1 MTRQRRVGLFV
12 GICAIA
18 ILIVVVYVLVAVLGG
33 EDDDTPSVAATPVV
47 KIVAGDTLALDRD
60 RQHPKAWGR
69 VVIINKAGRRQL
81 GKLTC
86 ERVAFA
92 AGHGIC
98 LAQSRKIPTPG
109 YEARFFD
116 ANQNVTGKASL
127 SGTPSRARVSP
138 DGRFAASTTFVAGD
152 GYTNPGQF
160 STRTRIYDVASGK
173 DFGDLEDYTVLKD
186 NKKFSA
192 QDFNFW
198 GVTFTGEGA
207 QFYATLGTGNH
218 HYLIKGD
225 AQTRRLTVV
234 RDGIECPS
242 LSPDGTRIGYK
253 ARVGDPFQWR
263 FHVLDLKTGKDVEL
277 THEGSIDDQIAW
289 LDNDTLA
296 YGVGEEAMEVPADGS
311 APPKLLLRSAVN
323 PSRVPDAASA
333 APTTA
338 VPAS

>member
-12 GICAIA
+12 VISAAAIA
-18 ILIVVVYVLVAVLGG
+18 VIVGSVLVAALGG
-33 EDDDTPSVAATPVV
+33 EDDGTPTAAATPAVR
-47 KIVAGDTLALDRD
+47 IVSGDTLALDRD
-60 RQHPKAWGR
+60 RAHPKAWGR
-69 VVIINKAGRRQL
+69 VVIIDARGRRQL

-116 ANQNVTGKASL
+116 ADQKVTGRASL

-138 DGRFAASTTFVAGD
+138 DGRYASSTTFVAGD
-152 GYTNPGQF
+152 GYTTPGQF
-160 STRTRIYDVASGK
+160 STRTRIYDTATGD
-173 DFGDLEDYTVLKD
+173 DFGDLEDFTVTKD
-186 NKKFSA
+186 DKKLDA
-192 QDFNFW
+192 QDLNFW
-198 GVTFTGEGA
+198 GVTFTGQGA
-207 QFYATLGTGNH
+207 RFYATLGTGGH
-218 HYLIKGD
+218 HYLIAGD
-225 AQTRRLTVV
+225 ARTKAATVV

-253 ARVGDPFQWR
+253 ARVGQPFQWR

-289 LDNDTLA
+289 LDDDTLA
-296 YGVGEEAMEVPADGS
+296 YGTGEQTMRVPADGS
-311 APPKLLLRSAVN
+311 APATLMLKSAVN
-323 PSRVPDAASA
+323 PSRVA
-333 APTTA
+333 
-338 VPAS
+338 

>member
-18 ILIVVVYVLVAVLGG
+18 ILVIVGYVLVAALGG
-33 EDDDTPSVAATPVV
+33 DDDSTPSAAQTPA
-47 KIVAGDTLALDRD
+47 IRIASGDTLALDRD
-60 RQHPKAWGR
+60 RAHPKAWGR
-69 VVIINKAGRRQL
+69 VIIIDETGRRQL

-92 AGHGIC
+92 AGRGIC
-98 LAQSRKIPTPG
+98 LAQSRKIPAPG

-116 ANQNVTGKASL
+116 ADQNVTGKASL

-138 DGRFAASTTFVAGD
+138 DGRYASSTTFVAGD

-160 STRTRIYDVASGK
+160 STRTRVYETATGK
-173 DFGDLEDYTVLKD
+173 DFGDLEDFTVTRDGKEID
-186 NKKFSA
+186 N

-198 GVTFTGEGA
+198 GVTFTGEGSR
-207 QFYATLGTGNH
+207 FYATLGTGSH
-218 HYLIKGD
+218 HYLVEGD
-225 AQTRRLTVV
+225 AETKAAKVV

-242 LSPDGTRIGYK
+242 LSPDGTRLGYK
-253 ARVGDPFQWR
+253 ARVGKPFQWR

-289 LDNDTLA
+289 IDDDTLA
-296 YGVGEEAMEVPADGS
+296 YGNGEESFSVPADGS
-311 APPKLLLRSAVN
+311 APPKVMLKSAVN
-323 PSRVPDAASA
+323 PSRVA
-333 APTTA
+333 
-338 VPAS
+338 